1 MAAMSRSSNSD
12 IWKAPPSMRP
22 RIAGARSAVIQSSPA
37 GLMSS
42 AMRASGGAERRDDMA
57 VRQRTDDADRLPIAR
72 NDRAALE
79 ERFEAGDALRRPV
92 GKVEQR
98 ALPHLAALAIALA
111 QQDRRRGVAVRD
123 RLDVHGAMIEHS
135 TIQHRLK
142 PLSYMAT
149 HWAGQSSLPPKYQ
162 SLNVDERGKLRLG
175 LSTGTREH
183 RRIAIT
189 CKRRPPSHAGVRPQ
203 AGFSRNPTIRRR
215 WGGKPA

>member
-123 RLDVHGAMIEHS
+123 RLDVHGAMIDQS
-135 TIQHRLK
+135 TIHRKLK
-142 PLSYMAT
+142 PLYYMAT
-149 HWAGQSSLPPKYQ
+149 EWAVKAAFRRNINRLTQTKEGSS
-162 SLNVDERGKLRLG
+162 V
-175 LSTGTREH
+175 
-183 RRIAIT
+183 
-189 CKRRPPSHAGVRPQ
+189 
-203 AGFSRNPTIRRR
+203 
-215 WGGKPA
+215 